1 MPIQLSVCLVT
12 PRASARVAPTHPAA
26 DRRRYAD
33 LRSMRLSHHRLMT
46 IGLLSLF
53 IVACTI
59 DHTITHGAD
68 GSPEWDRRLRS
79 AVAIGAQIEDAQ
91 AVLVR
96 NGFKCNVGPAKPE
109 TLVCDKVASNSVG
122 GVRRRWHAT
131 VEATDQRV
139 SRVESSTELVRE

>member
-1 MPIQLSVCLVT
+1 MDSVAH
-12 PRASARVAPTHPAA
+12 RG
-26 DRRRYAD
+26 RYAD
-33 LRSMRLSHHRLMT
+33 RGSTRSSHQRLLT
-46 IGLLSLF
+46 IGLLTWF

-68 GSPEWDRRLRS
+68 GSPEWDRRLRA
-79 AVAIGAQIEDAQ
+79 AVPIGAQVEDSQ

-96 NGFKCNVGPAKPE
+96 NGFKCTVDPAKPE
-109 TLVCDKVASNSVG
+109 TLVCDKVASDAVG

-131 VEATDQRV
+131 VEATDRRV